1 MDKTL
6 RKAMMLRFKLKNHAN
21 KSKET
26 KDIKIYK
33 QQRYLVV
40 DLNKNS
46 KYLYFTKLDICQE
59 SKPFWNAC
67 KPYFANKC
75 CDTSN

>member
-6 RKAMMLRFKLKNHAN
+6 RKAMMLRLKLTNYAN
-21 KSKET
+21 KSKDT

-33 QQRYLVV
+33 QQRYLVA
-40 DLNKNS
+40 DLNKNN
-46 KYLYFTKLDICQE
+46 KDLYFSKLDIYKE

-67 KPYFANKC
+67 KPYFTNKC
-75 CDTSN
+75 VDTSS

>member
-6 RKAMMLRFKLKNHAN
+6 RKAMMLRFKLTNYAN
-21 KSKET
+21 KSKDT

-33 QQRYLVV
+33 QQRYLVA

-46 KYLYFTKLDICQE
+46 KDLYFNTCRNHARDIF
-59 SKPFWNAC
+59 KDP
-67 KPYFANKC
+67 
-75 CDTSN
+75 